1 MSTFWSIFKNAGLG
15 EILLNWLME
24 PRGGEKKRRGKIEGW
39 KKGKGECCVNLKLR
53 LMGEKCRFDMYGF
66 VNYHF
71 AMSITI
77 DQAGRIVIPKKMR
90 EKLNFENGSVLQC
103 DLEDD
108 SIRLKLADT
117 RCRLTS
123 KNGILVA
130 EGDIPHSA
138 TLDVVELIKN
148 QRDKRTE
155 ITCWY
160 RWFSLTLPFW

>member
-1 MSTFWSIFKNAGLG
+1 
-15 EILLNWLME
+15 
-24 PRGGEKKRRGKIEGW
+24 
-39 KKGKGECCVNLKLR
+39 
-53 LMGEKCRFDMYGF
+53 MGEKCRFDIYGF

-71 AMSITI
+71 TMSITI
-77 DQAGRIVIPKKMR
+77 DRAGRIVIPKKMR

-103 DLEDD
+103 DVEHD

-130 EGDIPHSA
+130 EGDAPHSA

-155 ITCWY
+155 IT
-160 RWFSLTLPFW
+160 S

>member
-1 MSTFWSIFKNAGLG
+1 MHLPF
-15 EILLNWLME
+15 
-24 PRGGEKKRRGKIEGW
+24 
-39 KKGKGECCVNLKLR
+39 CH
-53 LMGEKCRFDMYGF
+53 
-66 VNYHF
+66 VNYHR
-71 AMSITI
+71 S
-77 DQAGRIVIPKKMR
+77 GRANSYSKKMR

-117 RCRLTS
+117 RCRLIS

-155 ITCWY
+155 IT
-160 RWFSLTLPFW
+160 S

>member
-1 MSTFWSIFKNAGLG
+1 
-15 EILLNWLME
+15 
-24 PRGGEKKRRGKIEGW
+24 
-39 KKGKGECCVNLKLR
+39 
-53 LMGEKCRFDMYGF
+53 MGEKCRFDMYGF

-155 ITCWY
+155 ITC
-160 RWFSLTLPFW
+160 

>member
-1 MSTFWSIFKNAGLG
+1 
-15 EILLNWLME
+15 ME
-24 PRGGEKKRRGKIEGW
+24 G
-39 KKGKGECCVNLKLR
+39 
-53 LMGEKCRFDMYGF
+53 KCRFDMYGF
-66 VNYHF
+66 CNYHF

-103 DLEDD
+103 DVEHD

-130 EGDIPHSA
+130 EGDAPAVGLLPSA
-138 TLDVVELIKN
+138 TTSHSVVRVAATKTAGRWKYPQQTHRGCKAT
-148 QRDKRTE
+148 QR
-155 ITCWY
+155 
-160 RWFSLTLPFW
+160 